1 MAMNGAPLADHEVHM
16 QVWMDL
22 GAGVWVRQSRA
33 FQMNSVA
40 LLDPAHAVLVDPG
53 VLPSE
58 IDDIAARVRAIGP
71 AAVTLVMTHAHWD
84 HVLGRAHWPA
94 ARVIAHDRFA
104 ADLERTMQ
112 WVDAEAGKIGAEH
125 GEKYARSFEPFR
137 ANERVSGQH
146 FSRIGPW
153 RVVFRDAFGH
163 SDSQLSLHL
172 PEQRVLI
179 AADMLSDIEIPTLN
193 VPAPI
198 YLATLGALE
207 PLFTGGAVE
216 TLIPGHGTV
225 AHGHDVASERLRR
238 DLAYLETLDREVG
251 AARRAGVSLAE
262 TRQRLA
268 GMPDVE
274 RHADFPMREIHERNI
289 TLTYGG
295 TEAARAGS

>member
-1 MAMNGAPLADHEVHM
+1 MSGARLADHEVRM
-16 QVWMDL
+16 QGWTDL

-40 LLDPAHAVLVDPG
+40 LLDAAHTVLVDPG

-58 IDDIAARVRAIGP
+58 IEDIAARVRTIGP
-71 AAVTLVMTHAHWD
+71 AAITLVLTHAHWD
-84 HVLGRAHWPA
+84 HVLGRAQWPA

-104 ADLERTMQ
+104 TDLERTMQ
-112 WVDAEAGKIGAEH
+112 WIDAESEKIGAQH
-125 GEKYARSFEPFR
+125 GETYARRFEPFR

-146 FSRIGPW
+146 FARLGPW

-163 SDSQLSLHL
+163 SDSQLSMHL

-193 VPAPI
+193 VPAPV
-198 YLATLGALE
+198 YRATLAALE
-207 PLFTGGAVE
+207 PLFSGGAVE

-225 AHGHDVASERLRR
+225 ARGHAACAELLRR
-238 DLAYLETLDREVG
+238 DIAYLETLEREVG
-251 AARRAGVSLAE
+251 AARRAGVSLPV
-262 TRQRLA
+262 TRQKLA
-268 GMPDVE
+268 SMKDIE
-274 RHADFPMREIHERNI
+274 RHPEYPMRKIHENNI

-295 TEAARAGS
+295 TEAAGAAD